1 MSLNIRR
8 IMPENKTVFGNR
20 LELEKEIFSAVRE
33 VPDFP
38 KEGILFKDI
47 NPIFQDS
54 ALCLRIIKHLATYYK
69 DKGLDA
75 IVGVESRGFFFGF
88 PLALELGI
96 PFIPI
101 RKKGKLP
108 GEVLEERYDLEYG
121 SAAIEVQ
128 RGALKNGDKVL
139 VHDDVLAT
147 GGTAL
152 AAAHL
157 VRKSGAVVE
166 GFNFIIMLGFLGG
179 DEKLNALNC
188 NIYNLAIS

>member
-1 MSLNIRR
+1 
-8 IMPENKTVFGNR
+8 MPENKTVFETR
-20 LELEKEIFSAVRE
+20 LELEKEIFSVVRE

-38 KEGILFKDI
+38 KEGIIFKDI

-54 ALCLRIIKHLATYYK
+54 AMCIRIIKHLAAFYK

-75 IVGVESRGFFFGF
+75 IAGVESRGFFFGF

-108 GEVLEERYDLEYG
+108 GEVIEETYNLEYG
-121 SAAIEVQ
+121 SEVIEIQIDAI
-128 RGALKNGDKVL
+128 KIGDRVL

-152 AAAHL
+152 AAANL
-157 VRKSGAVVE
+157 VNKSGAHIQ

-179 DEKLNALNC
+179 DKKLNPLSG
-188 NIYNLAIS
+188 NIYNLAVS

>member
-1 MSLNIRR
+1 
-8 IMPENKTVFGNR
+8 MPENKAVFGNR

-47 NPIFQDS
+47 NPVFQDS
-54 ALCLRIIKHLATYYK
+54 ALCLRIIKHLATHYK

-108 GEVLEERYDLEYG
+108 GEVIEERYDLEYG
-121 SAAIEVQ
+121 SAVIEVQ

-152 AAAHL
+152 AAANL
-157 VRKSGAVVE
+157 VNKSGAVVG

-179 DEKLNALNC
+179 DEKLNPLNV
-188 NIYNLAIS
+188 NIYNLAVS